1 MKVEFNAEEVW
12 QMMDNV
18 VDQMLMLD
26 ISAKERATIRRW
38 RDDEMALGAPAMQL
52 LAEKV
57 NSELQRTHGRSET
70 VPIVKPDW
78 AR

>member
-12 QMMDNV
+12 LMMDNV
-18 VDQMLMLD
+18 VDQMLLLD
-26 ISAKERATIRRW
+26 ISAKERATIRRC
-38 RDDEMALGAPAMQL
+38 RDNEMALRAPAMQL

-57 NSELQRTHGRSET
+57 NSELQRTQGRSET

-78 AR
+78 AN